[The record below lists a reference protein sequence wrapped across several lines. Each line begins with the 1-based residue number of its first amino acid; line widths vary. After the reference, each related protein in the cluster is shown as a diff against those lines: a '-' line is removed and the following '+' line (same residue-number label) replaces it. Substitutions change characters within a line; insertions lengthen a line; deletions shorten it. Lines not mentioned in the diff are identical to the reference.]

1 MSQMQEM
8 EINRYHQ
15 RIVKDIRNLI
25 EHYREI
31 MAWDVPENDPVEADR
46 LIFNA
51 VRSAIDECEKEV
63 EKETE
68 KESKGNPL

>member
-51 VRSAIDECEKEV
+51 VRSAIDECEKEA
-63 EKETE
+63 E
-68 KESKGNPL
+68 KESKGSPS

>member
-1 MSQMQEM
+1 MSQMQEI
-8 EINRYHQ
+8 EINRYHK
-15 RIVKDIRNLI
+15 RIVKDVRHLI

-51 VRSAIDECEKEV
+51 VRSAIDEV
-63 EKETE
+63 E
-68 KESKGNPL
+68 KESK